1 MIRVSG
7 GQRHILPAALA
18 SSSSS
23 SSAPTIITTA
33 TLTNPMPGMHGGG
46 GGGEQ
51 GLSHHQK
58 LLLANQKV
66 AAAAREKQATAKYV
80 DELCARLE
88 KKELL
93 LRKLVEENSKSVQ
106 KAQATE
112 RRNAS
117 LVRIGA
123 PHCSG
128 GLSLL

>member
-1 MIRVSG
+1 M
-7 GQRHILPAALA
+7 PAALA

-33 TLTNPMPGMHGGG
+33 TLTNPMPGMHGGGG

-123 PHCSG
+123 PHCIG